1 MAKKSIMSSLGLKK
15 SPVVRR
21 VEYDLPEVFDDPS
34 DWEQVIKLLFQENI
48 KDGTLMEIGYINL
61 DEAFLKSKI
70 KDVIEIR
77 EAIPEIKD
85 PFKGR
90 KAYLAQIEL
99 VDGYLRDR
107 NEDQKYEGMETA
119 MMYVVTF
126 KNMDNPPLDLQKQIN
141 DEIKKKK
148 RPLKAEEK
156 NTIIDAYLDDPEKF
170 LPTLPVYI
178 KATVEIFDV
187 MYGASMQI
195 VENTVNEKG
204 DKMYDTSW
212 KSFRISN
219 NDLVVVLVGGSIYGK
234 KGKSKSIWVDQ
245 VVYFMGEED
254 GEE

>member
-21 VEYDLPEVFDDPS
+21 VPYELPEVFDDPS
-34 DWEQVIKLLFQENI
+34 DWEQVIKLLFKENI
-48 KDGTLMEIGYINL
+48 DDGTLMEIGYIDL
-61 DEAFLKSKI
+61 DEAFLKSKL
-70 KDVIEIR
+70 KDIIEIR
-77 EAIPEIKD
+77 EAIPERKD

-107 NEDQKYEGMETA
+107 NEDQKYEGMETS

-126 KNMDNPPLDLQKQIN
+126 KNMDYPAQDLQKLIN
-141 DEIKKKK
+141 EEIKKKK
-148 RPLKAEEK
+148 RPLKADEK
-156 NTIIDAYLDDPEKF
+156 KAIIDAYIEDPEKF
-170 LPTLPVYI
+170 LPTLPVYV

-195 VENTVNEKG
+195 VANAVDEKG
-204 DKMYDTSW
+204 TKLYDSTW

-219 NDLVVVLVGGSIYGK
+219 DDLVVVLVGGSIYGK
-234 KGKSKSIWVDQ
+234 KNKSKSIWVDQ
-245 VVYFMGEED
+245 VVYFTGEED